1 MKPNLFI
8 FIVSVCVVIFVHYLE
23 YIGFTPCQLCI
34 YQRWPWYLIIFLS
47 LISIFY
53 NKKVYPYNKFTIFMI
68 FVGSAAYAGWHAGIE
83 WAFWEGPTTCVTGTN
98 KIESHNNLLENIQN
112 IQSFVSCSEAGFR
125 FLGISL
131 AGYNFISSL
140 IMAIYTFLFLRNEN
154 E

>member
-53 NKKVYPYNKFTIFMI
+53 NKKVYPYNKFIIFMI

-83 WAFWEGPTTCVTGTN
+83 WAFWEGPTTCATGTN

-112 IQSFVSCSEAGFR
+112 IQSFVSCR
-125 FLGISL
+125 F
-131 AGYNFISSL
+131 
-140 IMAIYTFLFLRNEN
+140 
-154 E
+154 

>member
-8 FIVSVCVVIFVHYLE
+8 FFVSVRVIIFVHYME

-34 YQRWPWYLIIFLS
+34 HQRWPWYLIILLS
-47 LISIFY
+47 FVSIFY
-53 NKKVYPYNKFTIFMI
+53 NNRIYPYNKFIIFFL

-83 WAFWEGPTTCVTGTN
+83 WAFWEGPSTCTTDTN
-98 KIESHNNLLENIQN
+98 KIESHDNLLENIQS
-112 IQSFVSCSEAGFR
+112 IQSFVPCNEASFR

-140 IMAIYTFLFLRNEN
+140 IMSIYTFLLLRNEN

>member
-8 FIVSVCVVIFVHYLE
+8 FFVSICVIIFVHYLE

-34 YQRWPWYLIIFLS
+34 YQRLPWYLIIFLS
-47 LISIFY
+47 FFSIFY
-53 NKKVYPYNKFTIFMI
+53 NKKIYPYNKSIIFLL

-83 WAFWEGPTTCVTGTN
+83 WTFWEGPSTCSTGTN
-98 KIESHNNLLENIQN
+98 KIESHDNLLENIQS
-112 IQSFVSCSEAGFR
+112 IQSFVPCNEASFR

-140 IMAIYTFLFLRNEN
+140 IMSIYTFFIVKE
-154 E
+154 

>member
-1 MKPNLFI
+1 MKPYLFI
-8 FIVSVCVVIFVHYLE
+8 FIVSVCVVIVVHYLE

-53 NKKVYPYNKFTIFMI
+53 NKKVYPYNKFIIFMI

-83 WAFWEGPTTCVTGTN
+83 WAFWEGPTTCATGTN

>member
-53 NKKVYPYNKFTIFMI
+53 NKKVYPYNKFIIFII

-83 WAFWEGPTTCVTGTN
+83 WAFWEGPTTCATGTN

-140 IMAIYTFLFLRNEN
+140 IMAIYTFLFFKE
-154 E
+154 

>member
-53 NKKVYPYNKFTIFMI
+53 NKKVYPYNKFIIFMI
-68 FVGSAAYAGWHAGIE
+68 FVSSAAYAGWHAGIE
-83 WAFWEGPTTCVTGTN
+83 WAFWEGPTTCATGTN

>member
-1 MKPNLFI
+1 MRDYFCTL
-8 FIVSVCVVIFVHYLE
+8 LE
-23 YIGFTPCQLCI
+23 YIGFTPCQLCF

-53 NKKVYPYNKFTIFMI
+53 NKKVYPYNKFIIFMI

-83 WAFWEGPTTCVTGTN
+83 WAFWEGPTTCATGTN

>member
-53 NKKVYPYNKFTIFMI
+53 DKKIYPYNKFIIFLF
-68 FVGSAAYAGWHAGIE
+68 FVGSTAYAGWHAGIE
-83 WAFWEGPTTCVTGTN
+83 WAFWEGPSTCTTGTN
-98 KIESHNNLLENIQN
+98 KIDSHDNLLENIQS
-112 IQSFVSCSEAGFR
+112 IQSFVPCNEASFR
-125 FLGISL
+125 FFGISL

-140 IMAIYTFLFLRNEN
+140 IMSIYTFFIVKE
-154 E
+154 

>member
-1 MKPNLFI
+1 
-8 FIVSVCVVIFVHYLE
+8 
-23 YIGFTPCQLCI
+23 
-34 YQRWPWYLIIFLS
+34 
-47 LISIFY
+47 
-53 NKKVYPYNKFTIFMI
+53 MI

-83 WAFWEGPTTCVTGTN
+83 WAFWEGPTTCETGTN
-98 KIESHNNLLENIQN
+98 KIESHDNLLENIQS

>member
-53 NKKVYPYNKFTIFMI
+53 YKKVYPYNKFIIFMI

-83 WAFWEGPTTCVTGTN
+83 WAFWEGPTTCETGTN
-98 KIESHNNLLENIQN
+98 KIESHDNLLENIQN

>member
-8 FIVSVCVVIFVHYLE
+8 FIVSLCVVIFVHYLE

-53 NKKVYPYNKFTIFMI
+53 NKKVYPYNKFIIFMI
-68 FVGSAAYAGWHAGIE
+68 FVGSATYAGWHAGIE
-83 WAFWEGPTTCVTGTN
+83 WAFWEGPTTCATGTN

>member
-53 NKKVYPYNKFTIFMI
+53 NKKVYPYNKFIIFMI

-83 WAFWEGPTTCVTGTN
+83 WAFWEGPTTCETGTN
-98 KIESHNNLLENIQN
+98 KIESHDNLLENIQS
-112 IQSFVSCSEAGFR
+112 IQSFVSRSEAGFR

>member
-53 NKKVYPYNKFTIFMI
+53 NKKVYPYNKFIIFMI

-83 WAFWEGPTTCVTGTN
+83 WAFWEGPTTCATGTN

-140 IMAIYTFLFLRNEN
+140 IMAIYTFFIFKE
-154 E
+154 

>member
-1 MKPNLFI
+1 MKPYLFI
-8 FIVSVCVVIFVHYLE
+8 FIVSVCVVIVVHYLE

-53 NKKVYPYNKFTIFMI
+53 EKKIYPYNKFIIFLF
-68 FVGSAAYAGWHAGIE
+68 FVGSTAYAGWHAGIE
-83 WAFWEGPTTCVTGTN
+83 WAFWEGPSTCTTGTN
-98 KIESHNNLLENIQN
+98 KIDSHDNLLENIQS
-112 IQSFVSCSEAGFR
+112 IQSFVPCNEASFR

-140 IMAIYTFLFLRNEN
+140 IMSIYTFFIVKE
-154 E
+154 

>member
-8 FIVSVCVVIFVHYLE
+8 FIVSLCVVIFVHYLE

-53 NKKVYPYNKFTIFMI
+53 NKKIYPYNKFIIFML
-68 FVGSAAYAGWHAGIE
+68 FFGSAAYAGWHAGIE
-83 WAFWEGPTTCVTGTN
+83 WAFWEGPTTCATGNN
-98 KIESHNNLLENIQN
+98 KIESHDNLLENIQS
-112 IQSFVSCSEAGFR
+112 IQSFVSCNEAGFR

-140 IMAIYTFLFLRNEN
+140 IMSIYTFFIVKE
-154 E
+154 

>member
-1 MKPNLFI
+1 MKQNLFI

-53 NKKVYPYNKFTIFMI
+53 NKKVYPYNKFIIFMI

-83 WAFWEGPTTCVTGTN
+83 WAFWEGPTTCATGTN

-140 IMAIYTFLFLRNEN
+140 IMAIYTFFIFKE
-154 E
+154 

>member
-23 YIGFTPCQLCI
+23 YIGFTPCKLCI

-53 NKKVYPYNKFTIFMI
+53 NKKVYPYNKFIIFMI

-83 WAFWEGPTTCVTGTN
+83 WAFWEGPTTCETGTN
-98 KIESHNNLLENIQN
+98 KIESHDNLLENIQS

>member
-53 NKKVYPYNKFTIFMI
+53 YKKVYPYNKFIIFMI

-83 WAFWEGPTTCVTGTN
+83 WAFWEGPTTCATGTN

>member
-53 NKKVYPYNKFTIFMI
+53 NKKVYPYNKFIIFII

-83 WAFWEGPTTCVTGTN
+83 WAFWEGPTTCATGTN

-140 IMAIYTFLFLRNEN
+140 IMAIYTFFIFKE
-154 E
+154 

>member
-8 FIVSVCVVIFVHYLE
+8 FIVSVFVVIFVHYLE

-53 NKKVYPYNKFTIFMI
+53 NKKVYPYNKFIIFMI

-83 WAFWEGPTTCVTGTN
+83 WAFWEGPTTCETGTN
-98 KIESHNNLLENIQN
+98 KIESHDNLLENIQS

>member
-1 MKPNLFI
+1 MKSNLFI

-23 YIGFTPCQLCI
+23 YIGFTPCKLCI

-53 NKKVYPYNKFTIFMI
+53 DKKIYPYNKFIIFLF

-83 WAFWEGPTTCVTGTN
+83 WAFWEGPSTCTTGTN
-98 KIESHNNLLENIQN
+98 KIESHDNLLENIQS
-112 IQSFVSCSEAGFR
+112 IQSFVPCNEASFR

-140 IMAIYTFLFLRNEN
+140 IMSIYTFFIVKE
-154 E
+154 

>member
-53 NKKVYPYNKFTIFMI
+53 NKKIYPYNKFIIFLF
-68 FVGSAAYAGWHAGIE
+68 FVGSTAYAGWHAGIE
-83 WAFWEGPTTCVTGTN
+83 WAFWEGPSTCTNGTN
-98 KIESHNNLLENIQN
+98 KIESNDNLLENIQN
-112 IQSFVSCSEAGFR
+112 IQSFVPCNEASFR

-140 IMAIYTFLFLRNEN
+140 IMSIYTFFIVKE
-154 E
+154 

>member
-53 NKKVYPYNKFTIFMI
+53 NKKVYPYNKFIIFMI
-68 FVGSAAYAGWHAGIE
+68 FVGSATYAGWHAGIE
-83 WAFWEGPTTCVTGTN
+83 WAFWEGPTTCATGTN

-140 IMAIYTFLFLRNEN
+140 IMSIYTFFIVKE
-154 E
+154 

>member
-8 FIVSVCVVIFVHYLE
+8 FIVSVCVVIFVDYLE
-23 YIGFTPCQLCI
+23 YIGFTPCKLCI

-53 NKKVYPYNKFTIFMI
+53 NKKIYPYNKFLIFLFFI
-68 FVGSAAYAGWHAGIE
+68 GSAAYAGWHAGIE
-83 WAFWEGPTTCVTGTN
+83 WAFWEGPSTCTTGTN
-98 KIESHNNLLENIQN
+98 KIDSHDNLLENIQS
-112 IQSFVSCSEAGFR
+112 IQSFVPCNEASFR

-140 IMAIYTFLFLRNEN
+140 IMSIYTFFIVKE
-154 E
+154 

>member
-1 MKPNLFI
+1 
-8 FIVSVCVVIFVHYLE
+8 
-23 YIGFTPCQLCI
+23 
-34 YQRWPWYLIIFLS
+34 
-47 LISIFY
+47 
-53 NKKVYPYNKFTIFMI
+53 MI

-83 WAFWEGPTTCVTGTN
+83 WAFWEGPTTCATGTN

>member
-53 NKKVYPYNKFTIFMI
+53 NKKVYPYNKFIIFMI
-68 FVGSAAYAGWHAGIE
+68 FVGSASYACWHAGIE
-83 WAFWEGPTTCVTGTN
+83 WAFWEGPTTCETGTN
-98 KIESHNNLLENIQN
+98 KIESHDNLLENIQS